1 MMRAITLI
9 QPWAGPIAQG
19 IKTVE
24 NRTWEPP
31 LALLGQRIAIHAGA
45 KLDRETVEDLYEDGL
60 DPVRLWEMRSA
71 ALAVATLERFVADRF
86 TSGLQSPLSLTR
98 EQARFY
104 NGPVGFVLS
113 DIVAIDPVPCKGALG
128 FWTLPD
134 EIERS
139 VRIREQ
145 IARSAA

>member
-1 MMRAITLI
+1 MMRALTLW
-9 QPWAGPIAQG
+9 QPWAGLIAQG
-19 IKTVE
+19 IKLVE

-31 LALLGQRIAIHAGA
+31 EHLLGTRIAIHAG
-45 KLDRETVEDLYEDGL
+45 KTVDHEAIEDLYEDGL
-60 DPVRLWEMRSA
+60 DPHRLGEMRGA
-71 ALAVATLERFVADRF
+71 ALCVVTLERFVAERY
-86 TSGLQSPLSLTR
+86 TSGLRCPLSLTR

-113 DIVAIDPVPCKGALG
+113 DIVTIDPVPCKGAQG

-134 EIERS
+134 EIERT

-145 IARSAA
+145 IARAA